1 MFSPSYRVKVY
12 GNTIGNDKE
21 YYTDCGLPRPNN
33 NEGRCVG
40 CVSCGVSGECPTLDS
55 EPILITT
62 NKRIYNASR
71 VAASLYSGS
80 LAAAN
85 VFAGSS
91 NKTAQYPSGRQF
103 QMSDR
108 ARGANSQ
115 ILPSQRRVVPS
126 HGNSLR
132 GSLTRARPGASAP
145 GGVGVDVKH
154 DSYARY
160 LARKKGFNERRGDSK
175 IADVNERAVV
185 NNKVQKPSL
194 LGWGLSNSNCCPP
207 NSK

>member
-12 GNTIGNDKE
+12 GNTIVGHNKE

-40 CVSCGVSGECPTLDS
+40 CVTCGDGNECPTLNSD
-55 EPILITT
+55 PILITT

-71 VAASLYSGS
+71 VAASQYMGS

-91 NKTAQYPSGRQF
+91 NKTALYPSGRQF

-108 ARGANSQ
+108 ALGA
-115 ILPSQRRVVPS
+115 IGTRVVPS

-175 IADVNERAVV
+175 INDVNERAVV

-194 LGWGLSNSNCCPP
+194 LGWGLSNSNC
-207 NSK
+207 

>member
-12 GNTIGNDKE
+12 GNIIGNNKE

-40 CVSCGVSGECPTLDS
+40 CVSCGVSGECPTLNS

-71 VAASLYSGS
+71 VPASQYMGS

-91 NKTAQYPSGRQF
+91 NKTPQFPSGRQF

-108 ARGANSQ
+108 ARGAVG
-115 ILPSQRRVVPS
+115 RRVVPS

-132 GSLTRARPGASAP
+132 GSITRARPGASAP
-145 GGVGVDVKH
+145 GGTGVDVKH

-160 LARKKGFNERRGDSK
+160 LARKKGNYERRGESK
-175 IADVNERAVV
+175 YDEVKNLRPRAVV

-194 LGWGLSNSNCCPP
+194 LGWGLQADTCCRP
-207 NSK
+207 NV

>member
-12 GNTIGNDKE
+12 GNTIGKDKE
-21 YYTDCGLPRPNN
+21 YYTDCGLYRPNN

-40 CVSCGVSGECPTLDS
+40 CVTCGDGKECPTLNS
-55 EPILITT
+55 PPILITT

-71 VAASLYSGS
+71 VAASQYMGS

-91 NKTAQYPSGRQF
+91 NTAQSPSGRQF

-108 ARGANSQ
+108 ARGA
-115 ILPSQRRVVPS
+115 IGARVVPS

-175 IADVNERAVV
+175 ITDVNERAVV

-194 LGWGLSNSNCCPP
+194 LEWGLTASTCCPP
-207 NSK
+207 NE

>member
-40 CVSCGVSGECPTLDS
+40 CVSCGVSGECPILDS
-55 EPILITT
+55 SGILITT

-71 VAASLYSGS
+71 VAASLYNGS

-91 NKTAQYPSGRQF
+91 NKSLYPSGREY

-108 ARGANSQ
+108 ARGA
-115 ILPSQRRVVPS
+115 IGTRVVPS
-126 HGNSLR
+126 HGNSLS

-175 IADVNERAVV
+175 INDVNERAVV

-194 LGWGLSNSNCCPP
+194 LGWGLNKSDCCPP
-207 NSK
+207 NVPNV